1 MKYILK
7 TLVVPTLVLLTACD
21 NNKQLSD
28 AYGSFEASEVI
39 ISSETSGRVLQCL
52 IDEGAAVKAGQ
63 VLYLSDSSAYCIQRE
78 QLLAQKQLTQTKNA
92 SVQAQIDVQVEQRK
106 TFETDL
112 ERVQKMLKDGAATQ
126 KQTDDLEG
134 KIAVTNRQIDQLKTQ
149 FTSINSEL
157 KVLVKQIENLDLQIS
172 KCTILAPRDG
182 RIMKKYAEAGE
193 LLTPGKV
200 LCKIADLDEIFIR
213 VYVSGNQLPRIQ
225 SGQEVEVLAE
235 DGKGGIKPYP
245 ATITWIA
252 QEAEFTPKVIQ
263 TREERVNLVYAVKAV
278 VKNDGALK
286 IGMPGEMNFTKT
298 KN

>member
-1 MKYILK
+1 MKYILN
-7 TLVVPTLVLLTACD
+7 TLVLPAVVLITSC
-21 NNKQLSD
+21 NNNQQLSD

-52 IDEGAAVKAGQ
+52 IEEGTTVNAGQ
-63 VLYLSDSSAYCIQRE
+63 VLYLSDSSAYCIQRD
-78 QLLAQKQLTQTKNA
+78 QLLAQIQLTQTKNA
-92 SVQAQIDVQVEQRK
+92 SVQAQIEIQIEQRK

-112 ERVQKMLKDGAATQ
+112 ERVQKMMKDGAATQ
-126 KQTDDLEG
+126 KQTDDLKG

-149 FTSINSEL
+149 FTSIISEQ
-157 KVLVKQIENLDLQIS
+157 KVLAKQIENLGLQIA
-172 KCTILAPRDG
+172 KCTITAPRDG

-200 LCKIADLDEIFIR
+200 MCKIADLNEIFIR
-213 VYVSGNQLPRIQ
+213 VYVSGRQLPKIQ
-225 SGQEVEVLAE
+225 TGQEVEVIAD
-235 DGKGGIKPYP
+235 DGRGSIKTYP